1 MNIHDHYEPED
12 APTHDEREHGLFI
25 IDVPLT
31 YHERLEH
38 AAQHGDMRADF
49 ELWWRTIG
57 KDIPDRLHLAQK
69 AWLWTCTPRLMAT
82 AIACPLRCETDNKW
96 MAWYVFSAGWAVAT
110 LETELELAQVPCV
123 CQSEKEA
130 QTIFDSAAAD
140 TPGFNQW
147 WQNAGSGIPVNEGA
161 DHEEHARKVALFA
174 YEAGMQQAKG
184 GAA

>member
-12 APTHDEREHGLFI
+12 APTHEEREHGLFI

-38 AAQHGDMRADF
+38 AAQHGDVRADF

-57 KDIPDRLHLAQK
+57 KDIPDRINLAKK
-69 AWLWTCTPRLMAT
+69 AWLWTCTPRLMDEV
-82 AIACPLRCETDNKW
+82 IACPLKSETDNKW

-110 LETELELAQVPCV
+110 LETELELAQVPCI
-123 CQSEKEA
+123 CQSEK
-130 QTIFDSAAAD
+130 
-140 TPGFNQW
+140 
-147 WQNAGSGIPVNEGA
+147 
-161 DHEEHARKVALFA
+161 
-174 YEAGMQQAKG
+174 G